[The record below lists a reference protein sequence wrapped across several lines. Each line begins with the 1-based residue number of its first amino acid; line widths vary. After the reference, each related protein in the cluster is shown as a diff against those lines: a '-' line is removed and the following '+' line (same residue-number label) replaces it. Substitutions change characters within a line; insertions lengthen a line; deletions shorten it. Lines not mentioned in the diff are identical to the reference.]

1 MYRVTIVYNQPADPA
16 AFDEHYSSKHLPL
29 VQQIPSVKRFAAG
42 KCESLDGNPPSAYA
56 LAQLHFESKEEA
68 GQAFASPEGQ
78 NAAADVANFASGGV
92 TMLFSDEETVLP

>member
-42 KCESLDGNPPSAYA
+42 KCESLDGNPPRRTRSRSCTSRARKKPGR
-56 LAQLHFESKEEA
+56 H
-68 GQAFASPEGQ
+68 SPPQRVRTPPPTSRTSPPAE
-78 NAAADVANFASGGV
+78 
-92 TMLFSDEETVLP
+92 